1 MASRR
6 KRGPVAFR
14 PRLSAGLALSLVV
27 LTNQSTPESEM
38 SQVDIITWPDCLASW
53 PRMSPLGHKLAA
65 QIAAVGD
72 LLSRAADIPVE
83 TASNAGWLV
92 RSLAERI
99 GDRLGSG
106 S

>member
-1 MASRR
+1 MPA
-6 KRGPVAFR
+6 
-14 PRLSAGLALSLVV
+14 
-27 LTNQSTPESEM
+27 
-38 SQVDIITWPDCLASW
+38 
-53 PRMSPLGHKLAA
+53 LGHKLAA